1 MGPSPLPSSRSGS
14 RRRFGGFPVHICGRV
29 GVGVHCETGFGVAQD
44 SGQCFGVHSI
54 RQRVGGKG
62 VPEIMKTK
70 VGQIVFCQDR
80 FQLSVCSAGG
90 HGRFEFGWIGKDP
103 YRISN
108 VIKLSAFR

>member
-1 MGPSPLPSSRSGS
+1 M
-14 RRRFGGFPVHICGRV
+14 HICGRV
-29 GVGVHCETGFGVAQD
+29 GVGVYREAGLGMAQD
-44 SGQCFGVHSI
+44 TGQGLGIHSVG
-54 RQRVGGKG
+54 QRVGGKG